1 MASTKVAHP
10 FVRATTVCICAV
22 TGASP
27 FLRQPDHANAL
38 RAIVPWG
45 EVRHR
50 LIFGMPT
57 LQEKISSAL
66 SGVRNPRTGADVLA
80 AEMVRDIATTT
91 DGKVRLTLMLGA
103 TDDATLVRDVRQAIE
118 RIDGVND
125 VRVDVRDPAQAN
137 PAPTPARRALPVMDA
152 APAPK
157 APNKVPDPV
166 QYPNL
171 GRIIAVSSGKGGVG
185 KSTVAVNLAVALA
198 KQGKRVGIMDADIY
212 GPNLPLM
219 LGVDAAPAVRDEKI
233 IPLEAHGVKV
243 ISIGFLIERDQPAIW
258 RGPIVMK
265 IITQFLR
272 DVAWGQ
278 LDYFLV
284 DMPPG
289 TGDAQLSLV
298 QATQVHAAVIVTTP
312 QQVAV
317 GDALRGVK
325 MFERTAVPVL
335 GIVENM
341 SYFENPETGKPIA
354 VFGSGG
360 GARLAEECELPLL
373 GAVPLDPRIQEGG
386 DSGRPIVVAEPSS
399 KAAREFESIA
409 LRVLERIAERYP
421 S

>member
-1 MASTKVAHP
+1 MS
-10 FVRATTVCICAV
+10 
-22 TGASP
+22 
-27 FLRQPDHANAL
+27 
-38 RAIVPWG
+38 
-45 EVRHR
+45 
-50 LIFGMPT
+50 
-57 LQEKISSAL
+57 LQTQISSAL
-66 SGVRNPRTGADVLA
+66 ASVRATD
-80 AEMVRDIATTT
+80 MVRDIATTT
-91 DGKVRLTLMLGA
+91 DGKVRLTLLLGA

-118 RIDGVND
+118 AIPGVTD
-125 VRVDVRDPAQAN
+125 VRVDVRDPSQAN
-137 PAPTPARRALPVMDA
+137 PAPTPARRALPVMDT

-157 APNKVPDPV
+157 AAKGVPDPV
-166 QYPNL
+166 LYPNL

-185 KSTVAVNLAVALA
+185 KSTVAVNLALALA
-198 KQGKRVGIMDADIY
+198 ALGKRVGIMDADIY

-243 ISIGFLIERDQPAIW
+243 ISIGFLIEKDQPAIW

-272 DVAWGQ
+272 DVAWGE

-354 VFGSGG
+354 VFGTGG
-360 GARLAEECELPLL
+360 GARLAKECDLPLL
-373 GAVPLDPRIQEGG
+373 GQIPLDPRIQEGG
-386 DSGRPIVVAEPSS
+386 DSGRPIVVAEPTS
-399 KAAREFESIA
+399 KAAREMGHIA
-409 LRVLERIAERYP
+409 QLVIERMNERYGT
-421 S
+421 